1 MLAQEQIILG
11 EGDSAYLSSKP
22 ELADFLRD
30 GKQRME
36 LEHH

>member
-1 MLAQEQIILG
+1 MLAQEQRILG

-30 GKQRME
+30 EMQRME
-36 LEHH
+36 LEQH